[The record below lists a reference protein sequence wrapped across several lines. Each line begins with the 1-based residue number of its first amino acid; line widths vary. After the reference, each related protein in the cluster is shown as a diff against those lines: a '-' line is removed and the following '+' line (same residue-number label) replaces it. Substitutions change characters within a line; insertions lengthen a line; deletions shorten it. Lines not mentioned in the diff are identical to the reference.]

1 MQEEIK
7 KRKKDTE
14 MTRKT
19 EERGTEKHELRRRE
33 KGNRK
38 QRKRMLRK
46 MKECEREN
54 GIFQNGK
61 RKDGATVCVKKN
73 KGPCV

>member
-1 MQEEIK
+1 
-7 KRKKDTE
+7 
-14 MTRKT
+14 MTRKI
-19 EERGTEKHELRRRE
+19 EEKGTEKYELRRRE

-46 MKECEREN
+46 RKECERDN
-54 GIFQNGK
+54 GIFQNGR
-61 RKDGATVCVKKN
+61 RKDGAIVCVEKN